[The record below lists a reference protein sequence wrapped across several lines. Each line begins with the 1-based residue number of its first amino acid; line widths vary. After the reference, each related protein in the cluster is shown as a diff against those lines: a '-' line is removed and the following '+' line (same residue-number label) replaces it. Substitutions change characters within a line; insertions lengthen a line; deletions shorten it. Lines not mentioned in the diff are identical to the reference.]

1 MYYTAHRISRE
12 VSSRYIRGIFKFLC
26 LIGSLPGS
34 HSRMF
39 LSLIATVR
47 VTSKGSVF
55 IRVTWR
61 MAHPDYNFDNIC
73 PKWIKKK
80 KRNKKENDRPKV
92 VSRKTLKSVD
102 AHEIFLLRNT
112 RRVQLTRGI

>member
-1 MYYTAHRISRE
+1 
-12 VSSRYIRGIFKFLC
+12 
-26 LIGSLPGS
+26 
-34 HSRMF
+34 MF
-39 LSLIATVR
+39 PSLIATAR

-61 MAHPDYNFDNIC
+61 MAHPAYNFDNIC
-73 PKWIKKK
+73 PKRIKE
-80 KRNKKENDRPKV
+80 KKEGMIVPRL
-92 VSRKTLKSVD
+92 SRAKTLKSVD